1 MGGTPRRL
9 AVGTTCDTRDEP
21 DVIGGDERLY
31 LLYDRD
37 QDQNMDEPPHV
48 RVVMVGPVTS
58 DLRALEA
65 EFAATVGLA
74 YLHVVNANWFAGWLV
89 EHKAFRL
96 VGAARWR
103 RWSMW

>member
-9 AVGTTCDTRDEP
+9 GVGTTFDTQDKS
-21 DVIGGDERLY
+21 DVIGSDEQLY

-37 QDQNMDEPPHV
+37 QDQDMDEPPPV

-58 DLRALEA
+58 DLRALEV

-74 YLHVVNANWFAGWLV
+74 YLHVIGADWFAGWLV
-89 EHKAFRL
+89 EHKSL
-96 VGAARWR
+96 
-103 RWSMW
+103 SKK